1 MITANSTDSARNA
14 NAFASTFL
22 FFAAHKATLKNKKEL
37 ASQRTW
43 TLQTCTDTAM
53 NVNRFGQSVCGLE
66 TVVLRGKSR
75 AAHNRKI
82 NANFLFGGFIAS
94 YESLCVNEQLCFVS
108 TVVRKLPQIKNFV
121 YPLCVAFDWFSSL
134 TIKMR

>member
-37 ASQRTW
+37 ASQRTRH
-43 TLQTCTDTAM
+43 CDTGSSL
-53 NVNRFGQSVCGLE
+53 VDSVCGLQ

-94 YESLCVNEQLCFVS
+94 YESLCVIKQLYLV
-108 TVVRKLPQIKNFV
+108 TIPIAIGMRKLHQIKNFV

>member
-1 MITANSTDSARNA
+1 MKSLTSQHKIA

-37 ASQRTW
+37 ASKRTK
-43 TLQTCTDTAM
+43 TPL
-53 NVNRFGQSVCGLE
+53 RGQFCAYLE
-66 TVVLRGKSR
+66 TVVLRGKSK
-75 AAHNRKI
+75 AAGNRKI

-94 YESLCVNEQLCFVS
+94 YESWCVNEQLCFVS

-121 YPLCVAFDWFSSL
+121 YPLCVTCNHNAGSD
-134 TIKMR
+134 I